1 MAAVQVQHIGLE
13 AGHFQ
18 PDAVILAL
26 LGKLFLVCL
35 VDDLIRAVTGFLQQ
49 LVGITD
55 NIITAQICAMQDL
68 FRLLVCFPDDILT
81 HPLGIDQRALEHI
94 AVSLVALHFLVQTLI
109 LGSQLSDLAAQ
120 LLSLI
125 FILLQL
131 FLYFIQE
138 TVHLFGPV
146 AADVLFKLCSTHI
159 LRGQHSGF
167 LPFYSILK
175 KLDD

>member
-1 MAAVQVQHIGLE
+1 M
-13 AGHFQ
+13 
-18 PDAVILAL
+18 
-26 LGKLFLVCL
+26 
-35 VDDLIRAVTGFLQQ
+35 
-49 LVGITD
+49 
-55 NIITAQICAMQDL
+55 
-68 FRLLVCFPDDILT
+68 
-81 HPLGIDQRALEHI
+81 
-94 AVSLVALHFLVQTLI
+94 QTLI
-109 LGSQLSDLAAQ
+109 LGGQLSDLAAQ

-131 FLYFIQE
+131 LLYFIQE

-167 LPFYSILK
+167 LPFHSILK